1 MYLVFHDNGIPGQ
14 YGVTEYSDLE
24 VADEGGIEELL
35 HGYAQSNVTVY
46 GWENGEKF
54 EVSKDE

>member
-24 VADEGGIEELL
+24 VAHEGGIEELL
-35 HGYAQSNVTVY
+35 HGYEQSNVTVY
-46 GWENGEKF
+46 GWEK
-54 EVSKDE
+54 